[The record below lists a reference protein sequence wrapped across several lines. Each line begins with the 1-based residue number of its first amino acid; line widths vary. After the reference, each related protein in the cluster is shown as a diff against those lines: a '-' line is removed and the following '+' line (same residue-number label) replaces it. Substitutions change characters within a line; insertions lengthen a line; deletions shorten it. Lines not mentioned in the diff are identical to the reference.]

1 MITNND
7 KIILASMAVNTLT
20 GNFLDG
26 KKDEAFTA
34 RYLDETM
41 KVYPC
46 VTYEKDLQVSE
57 YLNYLN
63 KVLGFIRNLGNDYK
77 FLSKVVEKIDK
88 LD

>member
-1 MITNND
+1 
-7 KIILASMAVNTLT
+7 MAFNTLS

-34 RYLDETM
+34 RYLDEAM
-41 KVYPC
+41 KIYPC
-46 VTYEKDLQVSE
+46 VTYEEDLQVSV
-57 YLNYLN
+57 YLSYLS
-63 KVLGFIRNLGNDYK
+63 KVLGFIRSLGNDYR